1 MTDDSFGTVSG
12 PFIHIE
18 DPHPAVE
25 QLLGPLFS
33 KVLIFAGPG
42 PHISSLRNYQCFRDK
57 MARLPAD
64 ALRTIG
70 LPAVPPPTDID
81 MMALRQVLTEPIYG
95 PFGMQDGW
103 KLNTLGLKALI
114 ASPLTSHRALANMIH
129 PRAPGFVLVAMS
141 KRPSTHSDLLDIL
154 VDAVLRGNHD
164 QDVVFNLARHPNAS
178 ANALTTAR
186 GLLAS
191 ATPSSRLPRDAITN
205 FERSLAWNKNTS
217 KRDLAMLSRNRDLS
231 VREAV
236 GLNLN
241 TDVADLVTLSSDTDD
256 NVRRAVA
263 ANPNLPRE
271 TMIAMSMGDS
281 GNANV
286 RAAVARNTSV
296 DKEFASLLVSLCND
310 DDMQVLR
317 NLACNPNVSVDDCFD
332 LQQPL
337 HQAILADYS
346 EAPHT
351 LRTLA
356 GMEDDDL
363 LLSVAT
369 NKFTPA
375 DVLSSLA
382 GSTNL
387 EVRYSVAGNA
397 NTSPEVL
404 EQLSSDTDEDVRL
417 PVAINKHAPVTV
429 LETLASDDAYDVR
442 EFAADNI
449 NTPPHVLELLSKDED
464 VRVRSSVAMNKSTP
478 AHILEAML
486 EVNEDN
492 EEFMISF
499 LRNPNLSV
507 DILSNAVMRE
517 LDRADEGERNPLQN
531 FMALR
536 DTFSRLLKLPVGTLV
551 ALSQSAEV
559 FVRRKM
565 ATNPLLP
572 TARLILMSRDSD
584 NVAVKNLA
592 HNPTIEMAVDKLSCL
607 LTRSGVGRNKRP
619 IAEISTYPLAS
630 NPTVQMAVD
639 ELSCLLVRSGVA
651 RN

>member
-25 QLLGPLFS
+25 QLLGQLFS

-42 PHISSLRNYQCFRDK
+42 AHISSLRNYQCFRDK

-81 MMALRQVLTEPIYG
+81 MMALRQILTEPIYG
-95 PFGMQDGW
+95 PFGTQDGW
-103 KLNTLGLKALI
+103 KLSPLGLKALI
-114 ASPLTSHRALANMIH
+114 ASPLTSHRALKNMIH
-129 PRAPGFVLVAMS
+129 PRAPGFVLEAMS
-141 KRPSTHSDLLDIL
+141 KRSSTPSDLLDRI

-164 QDVVFNLARHPNAS
+164 PAVVFNLARHPNAS

-186 GLLAS
+186 GLLAN
-191 ATPSSRLPRDAITN
+191 ATPSSNLTPQYISIACH
-205 FERSLAWNKNTS
+205 KNAG
-217 KRDLAMLSRNRDLS
+217 KRDLTILSRHVHRI
-231 VREAV
+231 VRIAV
-236 GLNLN
+236 GFNLN
-241 TDVADLVTLSSDTDD
+241 TDVADLVTLSSDTHVD
-256 NVRRAVA
+256 VRTAVA
-263 ANPNLPRE
+263 ENPNLPRE
-271 TMIAMSMGDS
+271 TMVAMSMDGSVD
-281 GNANV
+281 V
-286 RAAVARNTSV
+286 RAAMASNTSI
-296 DKEFASLLVSLCND
+296 DKEFTALLFSLFSD
-310 DDMQVLR
+310 DDMHVLST
-317 NLACNPNVSVDDCFD
+317 LARNPNVSDDDCFD
-332 LQQPL
+332 LEHPL
-337 HQAILADYS
+337 HRVSLAWDS
-346 EAPHT
+346 KDPHT
-351 LRTLA
+351 LRKLA
-356 GMEDDDL
+356 GMEDDNDFL
-363 LLSVAT
+363 LTVARNT
-369 NKFTPA
+369 STPA

-551 ALSQSAEV
+551 ALSQSAKV
-559 FVRRKM
+559 SVRREM
-565 ATNPLLP
+565 AKHPLLP
-572 TARLILMSRDSD
+572 IARLVVMSRDSD
-584 NVAVKNLA
+584 DAVVENL
-592 HNPTIEMAVDKLSCL
+592 T
-607 LTRSGVGRNKRP
+607 
-619 IAEISTYPLAS
+619 S
-630 NPTVQMAVD
+630 NPTVQMAAD
-639 ELSCLLVRSGVA
+639 ELSCHLERNGVSRSDGTF
-651 RN
+651 

>member
-382 GSTNL
+382 GSAKTI
-387 EVRYSVAGNA
+387 VRIIVAE
-397 NTSPEVL
+397 NTTTPPSLL
-404 EQLSSDTDEDVRL
+404 EQLSSDTNEDVRQR
-417 PVAINKHAPVTV
+417 VAENEHAPAAV
-429 LETLASDDAYDVR
+429 LETLANDDSCRELAAY
-442 EFAADNI
+442 NT
-449 NTPPHVLELLSKDED
+449 NTPPHVLDILSKDED
-464 VRVRSSVAMNKSTP
+464 EEVRSAVAMNKSTP

-486 EVNEDN
+486 EAD
-492 EEFMISF
+492 EENQVIVSNL
-499 LRNPNLSV
+499 LRNPNLSL
-507 DILSNAVMRE
+507 DCLSNAIVKELRRE
-517 LDRADEGERNPLQN
+517 DEDDRSVLQDVIAFDVVN
-531 FMALR
+531 WL
-536 DTFSRLLKLPVGTLV
+536 SELPVSTLV
-551 ALSQSAEV
+551 ALSHSSSIY
-559 FVRRKM
+559 VRRTM
-565 ATNPLLP
+565 ATNSLLP
-572 TARLILMSRDSD
+572 AARLILMSRDSD

>member
-1 MTDDSFGTVSG
+1 MTDDSFGTVSC

-33 KVLIFAGPG
+33 KVLVFAGPG
-42 PHISSLRNYQCFRDK
+42 AHISSLRNYQCFRDK
-57 MARLPAD
+57 MARLSAD

-81 MMALRQVLTEPIYG
+81 MMALREILTEPIYG

-129 PRAPGFVLVAMS
+129 PRAPGFVLEAIS
-141 KRPSTHSDLLDIL
+141 KRPSTHSDLLDNL

-164 QDVVFNLARHPNAS
+164 HRAVFSLVRHPNAS
-178 ANALTTAR
+178 ANALT
-186 GLLAS
+186 GLLAN
-191 ATPSSRLPRDAITN
+191 ALPSFSLTRGAITN

-286 RAAVARNTSV
+286 RAAVASNTSI
-296 DKEFASLLVSLCND
+296 DEEFASLLVSLCND

-382 GSTNL
+382 GSTNGT
-387 EVRYSVAGNA
+387 VRMNVARNFA
-397 NTSPEVL
+397 TPPSVL
-404 EQLSSDTDEDVRL
+404 EQLLSDTQAGVRHSAAVNEHTPAAAL
-417 PVAINKHAPVTV
+417 V
-429 LETLASDDAYDVR
+429 LETLASDDACK
-442 EFAADNI
+442 EFAAFNI
-449 NTPPHVLELLSKDED
+449 NTPPHVLDLLSKDEEED
-464 VRVRSSVAMNKSTP
+464 VRLGVATNKSTP
-478 AHILEAML
+478 AHVLEAML
-486 EVNEDN
+486 EANEDH
-492 EEFMISF
+492 EVIMT
-499 LRNPNLSV
+499 LLLCNPNLS
-507 DILSNAVMRE
+507 LNCLANAIVYELGRE
-517 LDRADEGERNPLQN
+517 DESER
-531 FMALR
+531 MALYDFLMMSR
-536 DTFSRLLKLPVGTLV
+536 DGQSRLCKLPVNTLV
-551 ALSQSAEV
+551 AMSQSSNV
-559 FVRRKM
+559 DVRREM
-565 ATNPLLP
+565 AKNPLLP
-572 TARLILMSRDSD
+572 TTRLVTMSRDSSD
-584 NVAVKNLA
+584 AVVNNLTS
-592 HNPTIEMAVDKLSCL
+592 NPTVQMAVDTLSCHL
-607 LTRSGVGRNKRP
+607 AWSGVARNKRP
-619 IAEISTYPLAS
+619 IAEISS
-630 NPTVQMAVD
+630 
-639 ELSCLLVRSGVA
+639 S
-651 RN
+651 

>member
-1 MTDDSFGTVSG
+1 MTADSFSTVSG

-25 QLLGPLFS
+25 QLLGPLFP
-33 KVLIFAGPG
+33 KVLVFVGPG
-42 PHISSLRNYQCFRDK
+42 AHISSLRSYQCFRDK

-70 LPAVPPPTDID
+70 LPAMPPPTDID
-81 MMALRQVLTEPIYG
+81 MTALRQILTEPFYG

-103 KLNTLGLKALI
+103 KLSPLGLKAFI
-114 ASPLTSHRALANMIH
+114 ASPLTSHRALKNMIH
-129 PRAPGFVLVAMS
+129 PRAPGFVLEAMS
-141 KRPSTHSDLLDIL
+141 KRSSTPSDLLDRI

-164 QDVVFNLARHPNAS
+164 PAVVFNLARHPNAS

-186 GLLAS
+186 SLLAN
-191 ATPSSRLPRDAITN
+191 ATPSSSLSSDAITY
-205 FERSLAWNKNTS
+205 FEVHLARNKNTS
-217 KRDLAMLSRNRDLS
+217 KRDLTMLSRNRNPL

-286 RAAVARNTSV
+286 RAAVASNTSI
-296 DKEFASLLVSLCND
+296 DEEFASLLVSLCND

-382 GSTNL
+382 GSTNGT
-387 EVRYSVAGNA
+387 VRMNVARNFA
-397 NTSPEVL
+397 TPPSVL
-404 EQLSSDTDEDVRL
+404 EQLLSDTQAGVRHSAAVNEHTPAAAL
-417 PVAINKHAPVTV
+417 V
-429 LETLASDDAYDVR
+429 LETLASDDACK
-442 EFAADNI
+442 EFAAFNI
-449 NTPPHVLELLSKDED
+449 NTPPHVLDLLSKDEEED
-464 VRVRSSVAMNKSTP
+464 VRLGVATNKSTP
-478 AHILEAML
+478 AHVLEAML
-486 EVNEDN
+486 EANEDH
-492 EEFMISF
+492 EVIMT
-499 LRNPNLSV
+499 LLLCNPNLS
-507 DILSNAVMRE
+507 LNCLANAIVYELGRE
-517 LDRADEGERNPLQN
+517 DESER
-531 FMALR
+531 MALYDFLMMSR
-536 DTFSRLLKLPVGTLV
+536 DGQSRLCKLPVNTLV
-551 ALSQSAEV
+551 AMSQSSNV
-559 FVRRKM
+559 DVRREM
-565 ATNPLLP
+565 AKNPLLP
-572 TARLILMSRDSD
+572 TTRLVTMSRDSSD
-584 NVAVKNLA
+584 AVVNNLTS
-592 HNPTIEMAVDKLSCL
+592 NPTVQMAVDTLSCHL
-607 LTRSGVGRNKRP
+607 AWSGVARNKRP
-619 IAEISTYPLAS
+619 IAEISS
-630 NPTVQMAVD
+630 
-639 ELSCLLVRSGVA
+639 S
-651 RN
+651 